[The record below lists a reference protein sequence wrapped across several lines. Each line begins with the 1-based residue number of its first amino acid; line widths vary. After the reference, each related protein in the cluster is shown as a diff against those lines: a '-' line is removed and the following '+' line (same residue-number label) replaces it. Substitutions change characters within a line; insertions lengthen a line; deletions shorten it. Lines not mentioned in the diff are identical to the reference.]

1 MAEQASDVRRT
12 DAGAEGT
19 RSDSSELDRRR
30 PLPRIKPGWTIK
42 GL

>member
-1 MAEQASDVRRT
+1 MAEQASDERRT
-12 DAGAEGT
+12 IAGAEDARG
-19 RSDSSELDRRR
+19 DSSETEQRR

>member
-1 MAEQASDVRRT
+1 MAEQASDARRT
-12 DAGAEGT
+12 DAGAEGA
-19 RSDSSELDRRR
+19 RDDSGEVERHR